1 MKIDSPSSITSR
13 EASIRLEWISTRILP
28 GVAVLLLSIPL
39 CQWADSIL
47 PDDIVPVYVI
57 YMMSVTVL
65 WSTYMAVQYAFVGIA
80 LTWKNKTHACTN
92 QTATNESTAQKP
104 VFLLEA
110 MPIIN
115 ESENIDTICKVE
127 TIEEISEAEVVEDV
141 CVAETEEL
149 TKENHASSTYQQGI
163 DDFYQ
168 SQAESQK
175 KKLDTIHEYLLY
187 IMSPFVYE
195 EDMDEFCTDLLR
207 FAMNHNYRP
216 EVEWKRYK
224 TKLSSFDVRHMVW
237 SIATRL
243 GLGKGKVYSNDDCAC
258 YIERRFASL
267 CVTASGEQEPDC
279 HIQQRPDS
287 LRLPWERRTA
297 VSYSFAT
304 GWRERLKLIS
314 LTNPASKHK
323 HHITGHIR
331 YKTLV
336 WLYCVYT
343 FLVINLTQNTAKI
356 STVIHYTYVFDV
368 IKIHFKN
375 LF

>member
-39 CQWADSIL
+39 CQWADSNL

-80 LTWKNKTHACTN
+80 
-92 QTATNESTAQKP
+92 QTRKAKDKVSIDNSNSHEEDGQTP

-110 MPIIN
+110 MPIVAESNVN
-115 ESENIDTICKVE
+115 ESVCD
-127 TIEEISEAEVVEDV
+127 AEVVEEIAEKTTITDSMV
-141 CVAETEEL
+141 ISEEVNPVNEPSTVATAP
-149 TKENHASSTYQQGI
+149 ASSTYQQGI

-175 KKLDTIHEYLLY
+175 RKLDTIHEYLLY

-207 FAMNHNYRP
+207 FAMDHNYRP

-267 CVTASGEQEPDC
+267 CVTASGEPLS
-279 HIQQRPDS
+279 HNT
-287 LRLPWERRTA
+287 LR
-297 VSYSFAT
+297 
-304 GWRERLKLIS
+304 
-314 LTNPASKHK
+314 
-323 HHITGHIR
+323 
-331 YKTLV
+331 
-336 WLYCVYT
+336 
-343 FLVINLTQNTAKI
+343 NLTVTSNSDQ
-356 STVIHYTYVFDV
+356 IHCDYPGKDGL
-368 IKIHFKN
+368 
-375 LF
+375 LFHIPLQLGGEKG

>member
-39 CQWADSIL
+39 CQWADSNL
-47 PDDIVPVYVI
+47 PDDIVPVGII
-57 YMMSVTVL
+57 YMMSVIVL
-65 WSTYMAVQYAFVGIA
+65 WSMYMAVQYAFVGIA
-80 LTWKNKTHACTN
+80 QTWKTKTHACNN

-110 MPIIN
+110 MPIVAESNVN
-115 ESENIDTICKVE
+115 ESVCN
-127 TIEEISEAEVVEDV
+127 AEVVEEIAEKTIATDSKV
-141 CVAETEEL
+141 ILEEANPDNEPSTVATAS
-149 TKENHASSTYQQGI
+149 ASSTYQQGI

-207 FAMNHNYRP
+207 FAMDHNYRP

-224 TKLSSFDVRHMVW
+224 TKLSSFDVRHLVW
-237 SIATRL
+237 SIAIRL

-267 CVTASGEQEPDC
+267 CKMANGEPLS
-279 HIQQRPDS
+279 HNT
-287 LRLPWERRTA
+287 LR
-297 VSYSFAT
+297 
-304 GWRERLKLIS
+304 
-314 LTNPASKHK
+314 
-323 HHITGHIR
+323 
-331 YKTLV
+331 
-336 WLYCVYT
+336 
-343 FLVINLTQNTAKI
+343 NLTVTSNSDQ
-356 STVIHYTYVFDV
+356 IHCDYPGADGL
-368 IKIHFKN
+368 
-375 LF
+375 LFHIPSQLGGEKG

>member
-39 CQWADSIL
+39 CQWADSNL
-47 PDDIVPVYVI
+47 PDGIVPVSIIYLMIVI
-57 YMMSVTVL
+57 IL
-65 WSTYMAVQYAFVGIA
+65 WSIYMAVQYAFVGIA
-80 LTWKNKTHACTN
+80 QTRKTKDKASINNNNSHEEDVQA
-92 QTATNESTAQKP
+92 P

-115 ESENIDTICKVE
+115 ESENIDTICEVE
-127 TIEEISEAEVVEDV
+127 TSEEINETEIVEDV
-141 CVAETEEL
+141 CAEDTEVL
-149 TKENHASSTYQQGI
+149 AKDNHASATYQQGI

-207 FAMNHNYRP
+207 FAMDHNYRP

-224 TKLSSFDVRHMVW
+224 TKLSSFDVRHLVW
-237 SIATRL
+237 SIAIRL

-267 CVTASGEQEPDC
+267 CVTASGEPLS
-279 HIQQRPDS
+279 HS
-287 LRLPWERRTA
+287 TLR
-297 VSYSFAT
+297 
-304 GWRERLKLIS
+304 
-314 LTNPASKHK
+314 
-323 HHITGHIR
+323 
-331 YKTLV
+331 
-336 WLYCVYT
+336 
-343 FLVINLTQNTAKI
+343 NLTVTSN
-356 STVIHYTYVFDV
+356 SD
-368 IKIHFKN
+368 KIHCDIQGADGL
-375 LF
+375 LFHIPSQLGIEKD

>member
-39 CQWADSIL
+39 CQWADSNL
-47 PDDIVPVYVI
+47 PDGIIPVSIIYLMIVI
-57 YMMSVTVL
+57 IL
-65 WSTYMAVQYAFVGIA
+65 WSMYMAVQYAFVGIA
-80 LTWKNKTHACTN
+80 QTWKNKTHACNN

-110 MPIIN
+110 MPIVAESNVN
-115 ESENIDTICKVE
+115 ESVCN
-127 TIEEISEAEVVEDV
+127 AEVVEEIAEKTIATDSKV
-141 CVAETEEL
+141 ILEEANPDNEPSTVATAS
-149 TKENHASSTYQQGI
+149 ASSTYQQGI

-207 FAMNHNYRP
+207 FAMDHNYRP

-224 TKLSSFDVRHMVW
+224 TKLSCFDVRHLVW
-237 SIATRL
+237 SIAIRL

-267 CVTASGEQEPDC
+267 CVTGSGEPLS
-279 HIQQRPDS
+279 HS
-287 LRLPWERRTA
+287 TLR
-297 VSYSFAT
+297 
-304 GWRERLKLIS
+304 
-314 LTNPASKHK
+314 
-323 HHITGHIR
+323 
-331 YKTLV
+331 
-336 WLYCVYT
+336 
-343 FLVINLTQNTAKI
+343 NLTVTSNSDQ
-356 STVIHYTYVFDV
+356 IHCD
-368 IKIHFKN
+368 IQGADGL
-375 LF
+375 LFHIPSQLGIEKD

>member
-1 MKIDSPSSITSR
+1 MKIDSPSSITSS

-39 CQWADSIL
+39 SQWADSNL
-47 PDDIVPVYVI
+47 PDGIIPVYVI

-65 WSTYMAVQYAFVGIA
+65 WSMYMAVQYAFVGIA
-80 LTWKNKTHACTN
+80 
-92 QTATNESTAQKP
+92 QTRKAKINATTGNNNPHKEDGQTP

-110 MPIIN
+110 MPIVAGSN
-115 ESENIDTICKVE
+115 VTESVCD
-127 TIEEISEAEVVEDV
+127 AEVVKEITEKTTVTDSKV
-141 CVAETEEL
+141 ISEEANPIKEPSTVPVASA
-149 TKENHASSTYQQGI
+149 NSTYQQGI

-207 FAMNHNYRP
+207 FAMDHNYRP

-224 TKLSSFDVRHMVW
+224 TKLSSFDVRHLVW
-237 SIATRL
+237 SIAIRL

-267 CVTASGEQEPDC
+267 CVTASGEPLS
-279 HIQQRPDS
+279 HS
-287 LRLPWERRTA
+287 TLR
-297 VSYSFAT
+297 
-304 GWRERLKLIS
+304 
-314 LTNPASKHK
+314 
-323 HHITGHIR
+323 
-331 YKTLV
+331 
-336 WLYCVYT
+336 
-343 FLVINLTQNTAKI
+343 NLTVTSNSDQ
-356 STVIHYTYVFDV
+356 IHCD
-368 IKIHFKN
+368 IQGEDGL
-375 LF
+375 LFHIPSQLGVEKDRR

>member
-39 CQWADSIL
+39 CQWADSNL
-47 PDDIVPVYVI
+47 PDGIVPVSIIYLMIVI
-57 YMMSVTVL
+57 VL
-65 WSTYMAVQYAFVGIA
+65 WSMYMAVQYAFVGIA
-80 LTWKNKTHACTN
+80 QTRKTKDKASINNNNSHEEDVQA
-92 QTATNESTAQKP
+92 P

-115 ESENIDTICKVE
+115 ESENIDTICEVE
-127 TIEEISEAEVVEDV
+127 TSEEINETEIVEDV
-141 CVAETEEL
+141 CAEDTEVL
-149 TKENHASSTYQQGI
+149 AKDNHASATYQQGI

-207 FAMNHNYRP
+207 FAMDHNYRP

-224 TKLSSFDVRHMVW
+224 TKLSSFYVRHLVW
-237 SIATRL
+237 SIAIRL

-267 CVTASGEQEPDC
+267 CVTASGEPLS
-279 HIQQRPDS
+279 HS
-287 LRLPWERRTA
+287 TLR
-297 VSYSFAT
+297 
-304 GWRERLKLIS
+304 
-314 LTNPASKHK
+314 
-323 HHITGHIR
+323 
-331 YKTLV
+331 
-336 WLYCVYT
+336 
-343 FLVINLTQNTAKI
+343 NLTVTSNSDKI
-356 STVIHYTYVFDV
+356 RCDIQGADGL
-368 IKIHFKN
+368 
-375 LF
+375 LFHIPSQLGIEKD

>member
-57 YMMSVTVL
+57 YMMSVTGL

-80 LTWKNKTHACTN
+80 
-92 QTATNESTAQKP
+92 QTRKAKDKVSIDNSNSHEEDGQTP

-110 MPIIN
+110 MPIVAESNVN
-115 ESENIDTICKVE
+115 ESVCN
-127 TIEEISEAEVVEDV
+127 AEVVEEIAEKTIATDSKV
-141 CVAETEEL
+141 ISEEANPDNEPSTVSVAP
-149 TKENHASSTYQQGI
+149 ASSTYQQGI

-195 EDMDEFCTDLLR
+195 EDMDEFCTDLFR
-207 FAMNHNYRP
+207 FAMDHNYRP

-243 GLGKGKVYSNDDCAC
+243 GLGKGKVYSNDDCVC

-267 CVTASGEQEPDC
+267 CVTASGEPLS
-279 HIQQRPDS
+279 HNT
-287 LRLPWERRTA
+287 LR
-297 VSYSFAT
+297 
-304 GWRERLKLIS
+304 
-314 LTNPASKHK
+314 
-323 HHITGHIR
+323 
-331 YKTLV
+331 
-336 WLYCVYT
+336 
-343 FLVINLTQNTAKI
+343 NLTVTSNSDQ
-356 STVIHYTYVFDV
+356 IHCDYPGKDGL
-368 IKIHFKN
+368 
-375 LF
+375 LFHIPLQLGGEKG

>member
-39 CQWADSIL
+39 CQWADSNL
-47 PDDIVPVYVI
+47 PDGIVPVSIIYLMIVI
-57 YMMSVTVL
+57 VL
-65 WSTYMAVQYAFVGIA
+65 WSMYMAVQYAFVGIA
-80 LTWKNKTHACTN
+80 QTRKTKDKASINNNNSHEEDVQA
-92 QTATNESTAQKP
+92 P

-115 ESENIDTICKVE
+115 ESENIDTICEVE
-127 TIEEISEAEVVEDV
+127 TSEEINETEIVEDV
-141 CVAETEEL
+141 CAEDTEVL
-149 TKENHASSTYQQGI
+149 AKDNHASATYQQGI

-207 FAMNHNYRP
+207 FAMDHNYRP

-224 TKLSSFDVRHMVW
+224 TKLSSFDVRHLVW
-237 SIATRL
+237 SIAIRL

-267 CVTASGEQEPDC
+267 CVTASGEPLS
-279 HIQQRPDS
+279 HS
-287 LRLPWERRTA
+287 TLR
-297 VSYSFAT
+297 
-304 GWRERLKLIS
+304 
-314 LTNPASKHK
+314 
-323 HHITGHIR
+323 
-331 YKTLV
+331 
-336 WLYCVYT
+336 
-343 FLVINLTQNTAKI
+343 NLTVTSNSDQ
-356 STVIHYTYVFDV
+356 IHCD
-368 IKIHFKN
+368 IQGADGL
-375 LF
+375 LFHIPSQLGIEKD

>member
-39 CQWADSIL
+39 CQWSDSNL
-47 PDDIVPVYVI
+47 PNGIVPVAII

-65 WSTYMAVQYAFVGIA
+65 WSMYMAVQYAFVGIV
-80 LTWKNKTHACTN
+80 
-92 QTATNESTAQKP
+92 QTRKAKDKVTMENSNPHDEEGQAP

-110 MPIIN
+110 MPVYN
-115 ESENIDTICKVE
+115 ESNVNESICD
-127 TIEEISEAEVVEDV
+127 AEVVEEI
-141 CVAETEEL
+141 AEKTTITDTKVIAEEANPGN
-149 TKENHASSTYQQGI
+149 EPSSVSAASASSTYQQGI

-207 FAMNHNYRP
+207 FAMDHNYRP

-224 TKLSSFDVRHMVW
+224 TKLSSFDVRHLVW
-237 SIATRL
+237 SIAIRL

-267 CVTASGEQEPDC
+267 CVTASGEPLS
-279 HIQQRPDS
+279 HS
-287 LRLPWERRTA
+287 TLR
-297 VSYSFAT
+297 
-304 GWRERLKLIS
+304 
-314 LTNPASKHK
+314 
-323 HHITGHIR
+323 
-331 YKTLV
+331 
-336 WLYCVYT
+336 
-343 FLVINLTQNTAKI
+343 NLTVTSNSDQ
-356 STVIHYTYVFDV
+356 IHCD
-368 IKIHFKN
+368 IQGADGL
-375 LF
+375 LFHIPSQLGIEKD

>member
-13 EASIRLEWISTRILP
+13 EASIRLEWISIRILP

-39 CQWADSIL
+39 CQWADSNL
-47 PDDIVPVYVI
+47 PDGIVPVSIIYLIIVI
-57 YMMSVTVL
+57 IL
-65 WSTYMAVQYAFVGIA
+65 WSMYMAVQYAFVGIA
-80 LTWKNKTHACTN
+80 QTRKNKTHACNN

-110 MPIIN
+110 MPMVAESNAN
-115 ESENIDTICKVE
+115 ESVCN
-127 TIEEISEAEVVEDV
+127 AEVVEEI
-141 CVAETEEL
+141 AEKTTVTDSEVIAEEANPD
-149 TKENHASSTYQQGI
+149 KEPSIVSAAPISSTYQQGI

-207 FAMNHNYRP
+207 FAMDHNYRP

-224 TKLSSFDVRHMVW
+224 TKLSSFDVRHLVW

-267 CVTASGEQEPDC
+267 CVTASGEPLS
-279 HIQQRPDS
+279 HNT
-287 LRLPWERRTA
+287 LR
-297 VSYSFAT
+297 
-304 GWRERLKLIS
+304 
-314 LTNPASKHK
+314 
-323 HHITGHIR
+323 
-331 YKTLV
+331 
-336 WLYCVYT
+336 
-343 FLVINLTQNTAKI
+343 NLTVTSNSDQ
-356 STVIHYTYVFDV
+356 IHCDYPGADGL
-368 IKIHFKN
+368 
-375 LF
+375 LFHIPSQLSSSC